1 MMNKTA
7 PPPEYIT
14 DGLIFHLD
22 GIDKGPN
29 SGTWTDL
36 IGGIE
41 FTNTNVVATQYGWQF
56 DGTAYFQSTTYIF
69 PASDSYTLE
78 ICFKPASNA
87 AASYGLLFSGT
98 SATQNN
104 ILFYKSNNIIT
115 WLQRNRTFTYTIDN
129 GSFHSISVNLDTVLC
144 DNSVVSLNS
153 GTDYWTSGNSNY
165 TWIGVRGVNSNVFK
179 GEIYSIRIYNR
190 RLTQAEQIN
199 NYKADKGRFK

>member
-1 MMNKTA
+1 MNKTA

-29 SGTWTDL
+29 SGSWTDL
-36 IGGIE
+36 ISGIE

-56 DGTAYFQSTTYIF
+56 DGTSSYFRSTYIF

-78 ICFKPASNA
+78 ICFKPITGAGT
-87 AASYGLLFSGT
+87 SYGLLFSGANT
-98 SATQNN
+98 VNN
-104 ILFYKSNNIIT
+104 LVFYKATNTIT
-115 WLQRNRTFTYTIDN
+115 WLQRNHTFNYTISVDAI
-129 GSFHSISVNLDTVLC
+129 HSISANLDSVLC
-144 DNSVVSLNS
+144 DNSPISFNS
-153 GTDYWTSGNSNY
+153 GTDYWTSANVNY
-165 TWIGVRGVNSNVFK
+165 TWIGTRGSSNFFK

-190 RLTQAEQIN
+190 KLTQAEQVN